1 MKNLLLGIIALSLTF
16 FLSGCAKKEP
26 VKQLKIRDIDRACQ
40 VMNTGYKGGYVG
52 EHEFERTWHEEFFK
66 LEDLAGYECGAYG
79 NNIEHSDTMKAI
91 TLSGFKMMTMS
102 LVSFVRE
109 DFAKSCREKLTEIFE
124 ASLEGNF
131 EDYPKCD

>member
-1 MKNLLLGIIALSLTF
+1 MRNILLGIIAINLTF

-40 VMNTGYKGGYVG
+40 VMNTGYNTAYNVG
-52 EHEFERTWHEEFFK
+52 EREFERTWHEELFK
-66 LEDLAGYECGAYG
+66 LEDLAGYECGAFG
-79 NNIEHSDTMKAI
+79 NNIEHSDVMKG
-91 TLSGFKMMTMS
+91 LFLKKFKMMTNSIMID
-102 LVSFVRE
+102 
-109 DFAKSCREKLTEIFE
+109 DFPKSCREKLTEIFE

>member
-1 MKNLLLGIIALSLTF
+1 MKTLLLGIIALSLTF

-40 VMNTGYKGGYVG
+40 IMDTGYKGFSG
-52 EHEFERTWHEEFFK
+52 EREFEKTWHEEFFK
-66 LEDLAGYECGAYG
+66 LEDLAGYECGAFG
-79 NNIEHSDTMKAI
+79 NNIEHSDVMKG
-91 TLSGFKMMTMS
+91 LFLKKFKMMTNSIMID
-102 LVSFVRE
+102 
-109 DFAKSCREKLTEIFE
+109 DFPKSCREKLTEIFE